1 MPRGAERLET
11 YSGKVILA
19 PVSPG
24 SKSER
29 LAVQLDT
36 GSEKL
41 LLRRP
46 GIKRYRD
53 EALEELVGR
62 QVSCLA
68 LKRGARLYIRK
79 WSIVDKA

>member
-1 MPRGAERLET
+1 MET
-11 YSGKVILA
+11 YSGKVVLA

-24 SKSER
+24 SKSDR

-46 GIKRYRD
+46 GVSRYRD
-53 EALEELVGR
+53 EALEEMVGK
-62 QVSCLA
+62 QVSCVG
-68 LKRGARLYIRK
+68 LKRGARLYVRK
-79 WSIVDKA
+79 WSILDEA